1 MALLGH
7 AWLRASIHADLAA
20 GMPETSNRSG
30 FQPAAQSLI
39 KHGGSQAGLGLLLA
53 ALAAVGFSFKAIL
66 VKLAY
71 PFGVDTVTLLAL
83 RMAFA
88 LPVFALVWLREA
100 RRDTHEQ
107 VVRRDWLTVGALGVL
122 GYYGSSYLDFLGL
135 QYITA
140 GLERL
145 ILYIY
150 PTLVL
155 LFSWLA
161 FGRPIGVRELAALVL
176 SYIGIAAV
184 FAHDLAQAGD
194 ERAVVVGGAL
204 VLASALTYAIYLI
217 GSGRL
222 LARVGPARFTA
233 HAMLC
238 ASAVVLL
245 QFIVMRPLAALDLPW
260 QVYGLAAAMAVFS
273 TVLPIFALA
282 LAIRR
287 LGSDQTA
294 LIGSI
299 GPVATLFFGW
309 WLLGEPISVLQLAG
323 AALVLA
329 GVLLVSRSKLG

>member
-1 MALLGH
+1 MTAAELL
-7 AWLRASIHADLAA
+7 RYAA
-20 GMPETSNRSG
+20 APFAGRRGS
-30 FQPAAQSLI
+30 
-39 KHGGSQAGLGLLLA
+39 HGGAGAVLA
-53 ALAAVGFSFKAIL
+53 IAAAVGFSFKAIL

-71 PFGVDTVTLLAL
+71 PYGVDTVTLLAL

-100 RRDTHEQ
+100 RRDPPGRLT
-107 VVRRDWLTVGALGVL
+107 RADWVKVGAIGVV

-145 ILYIY
+145 ILYTY

-155 LFSWLA
+155 LISLFA
-161 FGRPIGVRELAALVL
+161 FGRRIGRRELIALVL
-176 SYIGIAAV
+176 CYAGIAVV
-184 FAHDLAQAGD
+184 FAHDLTVAGD
-194 ERAVVVGGAL
+194 KHRVLVGGAL
-204 VLASALTYAIYLI
+204 VFCSALTYAFYLI

-245 QFIVMRPLAALDLPW
+245 QFFVMRPLAALELPW
-260 QVYGLAAAMAVFS
+260 QVYGLSAAMAIFS
-273 TVLPIFALA
+273 TVLPIFMLSA
-282 LAIRR
+282 AIRR
-287 LGSDQTA
+287 LGSDQVS

-299 GPVATLFFGW
+299 GPVATIFFGW
-309 WLLGEPISVLQLAG
+309 WLLGEAVSAMQLAG
-323 AALVLA
+323 AALVLG
-329 GVLLVSRSKLG
+329 GVLLASRRPLR

>member
-1 MALLGH
+1 MGPTGRRRTHAGSGVLLAG
-7 AWLRASIHADLAA
+7 LAA
-20 GMPETSNRSG
+20 
-30 FQPAAQSLI
+30 A
-39 KHGGSQAGLGLLLA
+39 
-53 ALAAVGFSFKAIL
+53 GFSFKAIL

-71 PFGVDTVTLLAL
+71 PYGVDTVTLLAL

-100 RRDTHEQ
+100 RRDIPGGAT
-107 VVRRDWLTVGALGVL
+107 RGDWLKIGAIGVV
-122 GYYGSSYLDFLGL
+122 GYYGASYLDFLGL

-155 LFSWLA
+155 LISWFA
-161 FGRPIGVRELAALVL
+161 FGRRIGRHEWVALAL

-194 ERAVVVGGAL
+194 GRL
-204 VLASALTYAIYLI
+204 VLAGGGLVFASALTYAIYLI

-222 LARVGPARFTA
+222 LARVGAARFTA

-238 ASAVVLL
+238 ASAVVLV
-245 QFIVMRPLAALDLPW
+245 QFCVMRPLAALDLPW
-260 QVYGLAAAMAVFS
+260 QVYGLSAAMAIVS
-273 TVLPIFALA
+273 TVLPIFALSA
-282 LAIRR
+282 AIRR
-287 LGSDQTA
+287 LGSDRA
-294 LIGSI
+294 SLIGSV
-299 GPVATLFFGW
+299 GPVVTIFFGW
-309 WLLGEPISVLQLAG
+309 WLLGESVSAMQLAG

-329 GVLLVSRSKLG
+329 GVLLAGRGKAA